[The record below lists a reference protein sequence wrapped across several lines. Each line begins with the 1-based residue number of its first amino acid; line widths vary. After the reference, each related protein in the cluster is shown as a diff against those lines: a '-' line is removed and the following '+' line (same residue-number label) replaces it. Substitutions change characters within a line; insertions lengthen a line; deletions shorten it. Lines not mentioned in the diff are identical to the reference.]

1 MMMMMMMMTMMMMI
15 MKMTVMMNYLR
26 NNIRECTKE
35 EPAIMIC
42 YFGIGEIG
50 GKHLVKLV
58 ANKTKLN
65 SQILDT
71 S

>member
-15 MKMTVMMNYLR
+15 MKMMVMMNYLR

-42 YFGIGEIG
+42 HFGIGEI
-50 GKHLVKLV
+50 L
-58 ANKTKLN
+58 AN
-65 SQILDT
+65 IW
-71 S
+71 

>member
-42 YFGIGEIG
+42 HFGIGEFWQTFGEIG
-50 GKHLVKLV
+50 VKQ
-58 ANKTKLN
+58 N
-65 SQILDT
+65 
-71 S
+71 